1 MNDLALACQVKD
13 KRPLPSQELCL
24 SFKIIDSVYILVL
37 SARYYVAHA
46 SKPKDRVALALAV
59 NVGSL
64 VEEEEERGVA
74 HILEHL
80 AFNATEAS
88 QFIQTPHSSQA

>member
-1 MNDLALACQVKD
+1 M
-13 KRPLPSQELCL
+13 
-24 SFKIIDSVYILVL
+24 
-37 SARYYVAHA
+37 ARA

-64 VEEEEERGVA
+64 VEEESERGVA

-80 AFNATEAS
+80 AFNATEVCSTNAVLS
-88 QFIQTPHSSQA
+88 CTDDKQKALGHACLFTARPKSPSESSFDSSNTLRLSIPCLLPEL

>member
-1 MNDLALACQVKD
+1 MSPYKILT
-13 KRPLPSQELCL
+13 PS
-24 SFKIIDSVYILVL
+24 V
-37 SARYYVAHA
+37 RYYVAQA

-64 VEEEEERGVA
+64 VEEEAERGVA

-80 AFNATEAS
+80 AFNATEVT
-88 QFIQTPHSSQA
+88 ISSAHRSDM